1 MLVLNIFVY
10 ILNVTIYIY
19 IYIWFC
25 GYSNGSGLFASICP
39 FSCVTSE
46 FLGVSEGR
54 IHGLKIVETPLG
66 KKKTKKDK
74 ESDYF

>member
-19 IYIWFC
+19 IYVWFC

-39 FSCVTSE
+39 SSCVTSK
-46 FLGVSEGR
+46 FLG
-54 IHGLKIVETPLG
+54 
-66 KKKTKKDK
+66 
-74 ESDYF
+74 